1 MKSDN
6 RKPTHVFIS
15 YVRNNKRL
23 VKRLCDDL
31 TKQGV
36 KVWLDR
42 RDIKPGTRWQDAVEE
57 AIKEGAFFIACF
69 SKQYNERDETYMN
82 EELTL
87 AIDRLRKLSPD
98 RIWFIPVKLNRC
110 EVPKRRISDVE
121 KLTDLQWVELY
132 KDRDHEIQRILDVLD
147 PIPPET
153 QRLVAALNSGV
164 EEIRPD
170 VIRALGETGHRR
182 ALPVLMELLEDEDV
196 TVRGQAAIALGNIG
210 DDSSA
215 PALIEA
221 LEDEYDYVRECATVA
236 LGNIGDAR
244 AIPSLIKAL
253 DDMDIEVRR
262 HAVWALGEIGGAS
275 VVPVLLE
282 QLGGVDKQI
291 CLNAIWA
298 LRKMGTPEALKAVE
312 EYEKRED

>member
-110 EVPKRRISDVE
+110 EVPKCRISDVE
-121 KLTDLQWVELY
+121 KLTDFQWVELY
-132 KDRDHEIQRILDVLD
+132 RDWDGGVQRI
-147 PIPPET
+147 I
-153 QRLVAALNSGV
+153 
-164 EEIRPD
+164 D
-170 VIRALGETGHRR
+170 VIQPTPAYVKGAYARKLAETLTDEYWRVRASAATELGK
-182 ALPVLMELLEDEDV
+182 
-196 TVRGQAAIALGNIG
+196 IG
-210 DDSSA
+210 DSA
-215 PALIEA
+215 TVPALIDA
-221 LEDEYDYVRECATVA
+221 LSDEDARVRQSAASALGYIGDPTPIPALTQALKDEYWLVGKYAAD
-236 LGNIGDAR
+236 
-244 AIPSLIKAL
+244 
-253 DDMDIEVRR
+253 
-262 HAVWALGEIGGAS
+262 
-275 VVPVLLE
+275 
-282 QLGGVDKQI
+282 
-291 CLNAIWA
+291 A
-298 LRKMGTPEALKAVE
+298 LRKIGTPEALKAVE
-312 EYEKRED
+312 EYGKRTKGEKS